1 MNGRRLA
8 TVEQVARVKDSDK
21 KVAAG
26 GLPEEGAL
34 WREYGGEE
42 IAHTLQYLDLVDA
55 RYLISLH
62 EKGGN
67 LPCWQAMPVA
77 ARINR
82 QGMWRLYGWSA
93 RNSLGILVL
102 SYPWLDIDQ

>member
-42 IAHTLQYLDLVDA
+42 IAHHRVDA
-55 RYLISLH
+55 DVSKMKI
-62 EKGGN
+62 G
-67 LPCWQAMPVA
+67 
-77 ARINR
+77 
-82 QGMWRLYGWSA
+82 
-93 RNSLGILVL
+93 
-102 SYPWLDIDQ
+102 